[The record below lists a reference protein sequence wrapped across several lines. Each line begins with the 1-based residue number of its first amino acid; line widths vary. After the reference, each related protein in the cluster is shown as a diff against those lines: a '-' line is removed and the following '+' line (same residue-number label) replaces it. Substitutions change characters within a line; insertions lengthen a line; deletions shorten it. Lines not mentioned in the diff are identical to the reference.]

1 MSHAT
6 SPATAHAKSYASSHN
21 TSCGVTSLSA
31 SIAIVGIGTM
41 GRAIASGMVNAGVVD
56 ARQLTLADRDGEA
69 AQDLATR
76 LAGARPASNNA
87 AACRDA
93 DIVLL
98 CVKPNDVARAM
109 QDLGAL
115 PTRTLLVSIAAGV
128 TLSMLEAL
136 AGEHRPVIRAMPN
149 TPCLI
154 GQGHTVL
161 SAGRAVTAEHL
172 ESVTH
177 IFRALGSCQV
187 LAEKHLDAVTALS
200 ASGPAFV
207 YVMIEALAAGGLA
220 CGLPRDV
227 STFMAAR
234 TALGAAAMVLNTGA
248 HPAELRDQVSS
259 PGGCTIAG
267 LLALEDGGFRS
278 VVSRAVEVTT
288 RAAAGLASR

>member
-1 MSHAT
+1 MSPQHT
-6 SPATAHAKSYASSHN
+6 LSS
-21 TSCGVTSLSA
+21 
-31 SIAIVGIGTM
+31 SIAIIGVGTM
-41 GRAIASGMVNAGVVD
+41 GRAIASGLVHAGVVT
-56 ARQLTLADRDGEA
+56 ASQLALADRDISVA
-69 AQDLATR
+69 RDLATQ
-76 LAGARPASNNA
+76 LTGARWAHDA
-87 AACRDA
+87 ATAGEGA

-98 CVKPNDVARAM
+98 CVKPNDVA
-109 QDLGAL
+109 QAL
-115 PTRTLLVSIAAGV
+115 AELHLLSAHVLVVSIAAGM
-128 TLSMLEAL
+128 TLSTLEQL
-136 AGEHRPVIRAMPN
+136 TGGLRPVVRAMPN

-161 SAGRAVTAEHL
+161 SAGRHATAEHL
-172 ESVTH
+172 QEVEQ
-177 IFRALGSCQV
+177 IFRALGTCQV

-220 CGLPRDV
+220 CGLSREV

-234 TALGAAAMVLNTGA
+234 TALGAAAMVLETGS

-288 RAAAGLASR
+288 RAAAGLGAR

>member
-1 MSHAT
+1 MSHQ
-6 SPATAHAKSYASSHN
+6 H
-21 TSCGVTSLSA
+21 SLS
-31 SIAIVGIGTM
+31 SFIAIIGIGTM
-41 GRAIASGMVNAGVVD
+41 GRAIASGLVHTGVV
-56 ARQLTLADRDGEA
+56 AASQLALADRDVSVARE
-69 AQDLATR
+69 LASQLT
-76 LAGARPASNNA
+76 GARVASDVSS
-87 AACRDA
+87 ACESA
-93 DIVLL
+93 DVVLL
-98 CVKPNDVARAM
+98 CVKPNDVAQVLAG
-109 QDLGAL
+109 LHTLPAHAL
-115 PTRTLLVSIAAGV
+115 VVSIAAGV
-128 TLSMLEAL
+128 TLSTLEEL
-136 AGEHRPVIRAMPN
+136 TGGQRPVVRAMPN

-154 GQGHTVL
+154 AQGHTVL
-161 SAGRAVTAEHL
+161 SAGRHATPEHL
-172 ESVTH
+172 LVVEQ
-177 IFRALGSCQV
+177 IFRALGTCQV

-234 TALGAAAMVLNTGA
+234 TALGAAAMVLDTGS

-288 RAAAGLASR
+288 RTAAGLGSR

>member
-1 MSHAT
+1 MTQDTPCST
-6 SPATAHAKSYASSHN
+6 STPG
-21 TSCGVTSLSA
+21 TSTLSA

-41 GRAIASGMVNAGVVD
+41 GRAIASGLVSAGVVE
-56 ARQLTLADRDGEA
+56 ARQLTLSDRDASA
-69 AQDLATR
+69 AQELATR
-76 LAGARPASNNA
+76 LAGAHAEADNH
-87 AACRDA
+87 AACRGA

-109 QDLGAL
+109 QELGDLDAH
-115 PTRTLLVSIAAGV
+115 TLLVSIAAGI
-128 TLSMLEAL
+128 TLSTLEEL

-161 SAGRAVTAEHL
+161 SAGRAATAQHL
-172 ESVTH
+172 HSVTH

-187 LAEKHLDAVTALS
+187 LVEKHLDAVTALS

-234 TALGAAAMVLNTGA
+234 TALGAAAMVLDTGA

-288 RAAAGLASR
+288 RTAAGLGSR

>member
-1 MSHAT
+1 
-6 SPATAHAKSYASSHN
+6 
-21 TSCGVTSLSA
+21 
-31 SIAIVGIGTM
+31 M
-41 GRAIASGMVNAGVVD
+41 GRAIASGLVSAGVVE
-56 ARQLTLADRDGEA
+56 AWQLILSDRDADA
-69 AQDLATR
+69 AREFATSLVGANAVQDNRA
-76 LAGARPASNNA
+76 AG
-87 AACRDA
+87 RDA

-109 QDLGAL
+109 QELGEL
-115 PTRTLLVSIAAGV
+115 PAHTLLVSIAAGI
-128 TLSMLEAL
+128 TLTTLEQLSGA
-136 AGEHRPVIRAMPN
+136 HRPVIRAMPN

-161 SAGRAVTAEHL
+161 SAGRAATAHHL
-172 ESVTH
+172 QSVTQ
-177 IFRALGSCQV
+177 IFRALGTCQV

-234 TALGAAAMVLNTGA
+234 TALGAAAMVLDTGA

-288 RAAAGLASR
+288 RAASGLGSR